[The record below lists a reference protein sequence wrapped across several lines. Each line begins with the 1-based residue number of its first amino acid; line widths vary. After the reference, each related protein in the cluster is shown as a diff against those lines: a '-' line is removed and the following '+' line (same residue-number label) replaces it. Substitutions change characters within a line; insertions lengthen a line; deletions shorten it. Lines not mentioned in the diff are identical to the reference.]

1 MMSIKPNLIGRC
13 LFLIGVIYAT
23 ASVGQAL
30 DPDLLERLS
39 DIAEQRGLSSELQ
52 TRLTEAEGSADAERS
67 ERAPVA
73 RGNATSVSSK
83 TRSTR
88 PQVFG
93 YEVFRQPVAKS
104 QTANISVPSDYL
116 LGPGDSLQVQLFGK
130 INRTLKLPVGRDG
143 QISFPE
149 LGPITVTGMRFEDAI
164 ATIERRVAQEMI
176 GNQVSVTFG
185 ALRAVPV
192 FVLGDVAAPGSYTVS
207 ALSTVTHALIASGG
221 FSPVGSLRRVQLKR
235 NGRLVREID
244 FYDLLLKGDSSGDIR
259 LQPGDV
265 IFVPPVG
272 RQVTVEGEVKR
283 PAIYEMRTTLTV
295 AGAFDL
301 AGGLRAS
308 SEAGTAQIER
318 IETQGKRVLL
328 SLDLR
333 SEDSTKLLVQ
343 DGDRIIVRKVA
354 MRAERSVSLEGPV
367 KYPGDYPL
375 ELNPDV
381 HTLLDRAQL
390 DFGQADADPY
400 TSYALVE
407 RRSTSGGRRSYLA
420 FSVQRAIEVPDAA
433 LALQEGDRV
442 LVFSRKDIAFLNSSF
457 VRSALSGDEAS
468 LTRCKSLAALAPL
481 TNSPRGQRLLSAVLG
496 DQSFVSQKV
505 DERKSV
511 VSKRITQDESRLDS
525 GDRER
530 LAADDVDLELN
541 PHVLKNDVVAEA
553 WRRDTKEAQE
563 EKKKTSVCPDIF
575 ENNPH
580 VITQLLDQSIG
591 VFGEVQQ
598 SGIFPIAS
606 EIPLSEVL
614 DIVGG
619 LTREADPARIEYVSY
634 QASAAS
640 GTTQYQTLSAA
651 DKAAPA
657 HRFSAGDSLQVRPR
671 YVGREL
677 GSVQLNGEFKLPG
690 RYTILRGETLNQLI
704 ARAGGLTDFAYP
716 YGAVLTRESARRLEQ
731 QSLKRTTQELQDAL
745 VTTITSGALS
755 GGNGSSAADF
765 LKLLIVQVETSK
777 PVGRIVIEAD
787 PAILDV
793 RPELDVRLEPGDE
806 VTIPKRPT
814 SVTVAGQVLSP
825 GSVSFIAGDSASD
838 YIEKAGGD
846 TQYADL
852 DQAFVVYPNGQAKS
866 LNLSFWN
873 FRDESVPPG
882 SYIVIPR
889 DTPPVYSLFLTEK
902 IAGIFSNLAVSAAAL
917 STIANN

>member
-1 MMSIKPNLIGRC
+1 MPINRTLGFFVLVVTSSL
-13 LFLIGVIYAT
+13 YAT
-23 ASVGQAL
+23 AAISQSL
-30 DPDLLERLS
+30 DPELLERLS
-39 DIAEQRGLSSELQ
+39 EIADQRGLASDSVDAAVDSAGSKNKENQTLELK
-52 TRLTEAEGSADAERS
+52 TGREELPPS
-67 ERAPVA
+67 PKPF
-73 RGNATSVSSK
+73 SSK
-83 TRSTR
+83 

-93 YEVFRQPVAKS
+93 YDVFRRPATKS
-104 QTANISVPSDYL
+104 LTANISVPSDYL

-130 INRTLKLPVGRDG
+130 VNRTLKLPVSRDG
-143 QISFPE
+143 QISLPE
-149 LGPITVTGMRFEDAI
+149 LGPITVAGMRFEDVI
-164 ATIERRVAQEMI
+164 ETIERRVAQEMI

-185 ALRAVPV
+185 TLRSIPV
-192 FVLGDVAAPGSYTVS
+192 FVLGDVSAPGSYTVS
-207 ALSTVTHALIASGG
+207 ALSTVTSALIASGG
-221 FSPVGSLRRVQLKR
+221 FSRVGSLRRVQLKR
-235 NGRLVREID
+235 GGRLVRDID
-244 FYDLLLKGDSSGDIR
+244 LYDLLLKGDSSGDVR

-283 PAIYEMRTTLTV
+283 PAIYEMKGSLTV

-308 SEAGTAQIER
+308 SEASTAQIER

-333 SEDSTKLLVQ
+333 SEDSAQLVLQ
-343 DGDRIIVRKVA
+343 DGDRIVVRKVA
-354 MRAERSVSLEGPV
+354 SRAERSVTLEGPV

-400 TSYALVE
+400 TSYALIE
-407 RRSTSGGRRSYLA
+407 RRNPRGAGRRYLA
-420 FSVQRAIEVPDAA
+420 FSVQKTLEAPDAA
-433 LALQEGDRV
+433 LSLQEGDRV
-442 LVFSRKDIAFLNSSF
+442 LLFSRKDIAFLNSSF
-457 VRSALSGDEAS
+457 VRSALSGDETS
-468 LTRCKSLAALAPL
+468 LIRCRSLAALAPL
-481 TNSPRGQRLLSAVLG
+481 TNGPRGQRLLSAVLG

-511 VSKRITQDESRLDS
+511 DQKKAAREDLDS
-525 GDRER
+525 AETRLEKPNPAMDAAAAESARKDAEELRE
-530 LAADDVDLELN
+530 D
-541 PHVLKNDVVAEA
+541 
-553 WRRDTKEAQE
+553 
-563 EKKKTSVCPDIF
+563 KKKTAVCPEVF
-575 ENNPH
+575 ENNPQ
-580 VITQLLDQSIG
+580 IIAQLLDQSIG
-591 VFGEVQQ
+591 IFGEVRQ
-598 SGIFPIAS
+598 SGIYPLAS
-606 EIPLSEVL
+606 ESSLTEVL
-614 DIVGG
+614 EIAGG

-634 QASAAS
+634 QTGVSS
-640 GTTQYQTLSAA
+640 GTIEYQTLSLANSA
-651 DKAAPA
+651 GSAT
-657 HRFSAGDSLQVRPR
+657 RLSAGDSLQIRPR

-690 RYTILRGETLNQLI
+690 RYTILRGETLSQLME
-704 ARAGGLTDFAYP
+704 RAGGLTEFAYP

-745 VTTITSGALS
+745 VTTITSGALG

-765 LKLLIVQVETSK
+765 LKLLIAQVETAR

-787 PAILDV
+787 PAILNV
-793 RPELDVRLEPGDE
+793 RSEMDIRLEPGDE
-806 VTIPKRPT
+806 ITIPKRPT

-825 GSVSFIAGDSASD
+825 GSVAFIAGDSASD

-852 DQAFVVYPNGQAKS
+852 DQAFVVYPNGQAKA

-873 FRDESVPPG
+873 FREESVPPG
-882 SYIVIPR
+882 SYLVIPR

-902 IAGIFSNLAVSAAAL
+902 IASIFSNLAVSAAAL
-917 STIANN
+917 STITNN